1 MLYRNQNVGKNGSCT
16 TVQGTSTERPRDNQP
31 IADNA
36 INFTRGLVN
45 PVKGRQCVI
54 IPGIG
59 QQRLVESQRNP
70 TPQVLP
76 SALATGSLQT
86 PSLQSIPPR
95 HIRTRTPRWS
105 IIDNPSHPTPV
116 ASASAPA
123 ALPCP
128 FLLHPSTVSTQ
139 TFQPL
144 FPSCLRCIFLF
155 FCTPSA
161 DSSLSHSGSSTR
173 QFFHSSPR
181 SSEEKNHLFHSKKN
195 EVIPSSSSIAYELHL
210 ILFFCHRPVVPPS

>member
-1 MLYRNQNVGKNGSCT
+1 MCHCPRNRAT
-16 TVQGTSTERPRDNQP
+16 TSGRISAQPNTASSATSSSH
-31 IADNA
+31 
-36 INFTRGLVN
+36 G
-45 PVKGRQCVI
+45 
-54 IPGIG
+54 IP
-59 QQRLVESQRNP
+59 
-70 TPQVLP
+70 
-76 SALATGSLQT
+76 QT

-95 HIRTRTPRWS
+95 HIRTHTPRWS
-105 IIDNPSHPTPV
+105 IIDHPSHPTPV

-128 FLLHPSTVSTQ
+128 FLPHPSTVSTQ

-181 SSEEKNHLFHSKKN
+181 SSEQKNHLFPH
-195 EVIPSSSSIAYELHL
+195 
-210 ILFFCHRPVVPPS
+210 